1 MLRDALPQHWLA
13 LEGPELVALGAKQH
27 TIAMEYIRKKIESQV
42 LGLSGIALGQI
53 DFENPKGDP
62 GLFGPDSI
70 SWQVHG
76 DFTSMLVGGISALLM
91 QALHPLA
98 LAGVWD
104 HSNFR
109 QDLLGRLRRTGQFI
123 SGTTFGAKADADWLI
138 EKVKTIHLHVTG
150 TAQDGRSYAASDPA
164 LLTWVHVAEVH
175 SFLQSHLRYRNPNL
189 SGADQDRYYAEI
201 AVIAE
206 RLGATNV
213 PRSRAQV
220 AEYLQDMRP
229 QLLCDERSLEIL
241 QILLNAPAPSLL
253 AGVAG
258 KLFMQGGID
267 LLPEWAQRM
276 LGQPVSPQRSRLIRT
291 SINQLAPLLRWA
303 VRSGAIHRARKRLG
317 IKQ

>member
-1 MLRDALPQHWLA
+1 
-13 LEGPELVALGAKQH
+13 
-27 TIAMEYIRKKIESQV
+27 MEYIRKKIESQV

-276 LGQPVSPQRSRLIRT
+276 LGQPVSPRRSRLIRT

-303 VRSGAIHRARKRLG
+303 VRSGAIHRARKRLS
-317 IKQ
+317 IEQ